1 MKYRYIEDLIN
12 RYFEGATTTH
22 EERLLKDFFQQEEV
36 PAQFAKY
43 TALFCELQEQ
53 STISLPADF
62 DERLRRHIA
71 ALEAARTPK
80 TLKTRLL
87 SLHQGLRPLYKAVA
101 SVTLIITVGVASSE
115 YWSRRVPEP
124 IEYSQPGVHDTQ
136 SGSEVARETTGEAVD
151 TLTINNEN
159 YQNQP

>member
-1 MKYRYIEDLIN
+1 MNYSYIEDLVD

-22 EERLLKDFFQQEEV
+22 EERLLRDFFQQEEV
-36 PAQFAKY
+36 PEQFAKY
-43 TALFCELQEQ
+43 TELFRELHQQ
-53 STISLPADF
+53 GNVSLPADF
-62 DERLRRHIA
+62 DERLRQRIA
-71 ALEAARTPK
+71 TLENANSRK
-80 TLKTRLL
+80 TITMRLQ
-87 SLHQGLRPLYKAVA
+87 SLHRGLKPLYKAVA
-101 SVTLIITVGVASSE
+101 SVALIITVGVASSE

-136 SGSEVARETTGEAVD
+136 SGSEVALGTTGEVAD